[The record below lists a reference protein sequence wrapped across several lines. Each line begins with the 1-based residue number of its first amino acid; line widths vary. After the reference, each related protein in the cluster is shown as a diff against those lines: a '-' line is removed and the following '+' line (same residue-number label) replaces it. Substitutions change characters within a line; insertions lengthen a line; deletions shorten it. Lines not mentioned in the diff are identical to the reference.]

1 MTNDIYSKTK
11 SGANCLHMT
20 AMNGYLGFCKTLLEK
35 YNFDVKMADNHG
47 RKSLHYSAI
56 SDSYELCQLFL
67 ENVSDIYMKSKM
79 IATAYILQPGI

>member
-1 MTNDIYSKTK
+1 MTNDIYPKTK

-20 AMNGYLGFCKTLLEK
+20 AMNGYLGLCKTLLEK
-35 YNFDVKMADNHG
+35 YNFDVKMANNHG

-56 SDSYELCQLFL
+56 GGSYELCQLFL